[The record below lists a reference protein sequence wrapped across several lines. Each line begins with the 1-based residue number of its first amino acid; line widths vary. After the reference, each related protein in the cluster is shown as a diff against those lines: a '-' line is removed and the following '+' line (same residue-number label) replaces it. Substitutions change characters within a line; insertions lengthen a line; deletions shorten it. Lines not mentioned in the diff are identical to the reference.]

1 MKQLTRMS
9 ASVTEEEYLQGVGAE
24 FPTLFITALDGRVLK
39 RTTLQGGRPVILPSA
54 LPSEGVSVLKPD
66 ISHFL
71 PGGLVPHK
79 LLLQTV
85 SFFQKIGKKM
95 GTANNLEAFVFIVY
109 DPDNGYYLHIPEQTV
124 GQASVKYE
132 WDSPARHI
140 IVGDIHSHNTMG
152 AFFSGTDDADDA
164 LKVGISGVIGNLET
178 DQLSFKSKWR
188 FCCGGAHNFLDLNMY
203 EIFDIPDSP
212 EEWTDRVT
220 TASYPGSAF
229 VGGGSWGGR
238 QWSKYGYWD
247 QGVWHPAAGT
257 LPSVRDPKNAESS
270 DAEWKLLNEDEFPS
284 DAMFTEWGS
293 RFLEEERG
301 VYTPQS
307 TRIIIK
313 E

>member
-9 ASVTEEEYLQGVGAE
+9 ASVTEEEYLQGVGTE

-71 PGGLVPHK
+71 PGGPIPHK

-95 GTANNLEAFVFIVY
+95 GTASNLEAFVFIVY

-124 GQASVKYE
+124 GQASVNYK

-164 LKVGISGVIGNLET
+164 VKVGISGVIGNLET
-178 DQLSFKSKWR
+178 DQLSFKSMWR
-188 FCCGGAHNFLDLNMY
+188 FCCGGAHNFLGLNMY
-203 EIFDIPDSP
+203 EIFDLPDSP
-212 EEWTDRVT
+212 EEWTDRVKT
-220 TASYPGSAF
+220 SSYAGT
-229 VGGGSWGGR
+229 GGYWGGR
-238 QWSKYGYWD
+238 QGGGYGYWE
-247 QGVWHPAAGT
+247 QGVWHQAAGT
-257 LPSVRDPKNAESS
+257 LPAVRDQKNTKGPGEWWDLLGGDDPAS
-270 DAEWKLLNEDEFPS
+270 DAK
-284 DAMFTEWGS
+284 FTEWGS
-293 RFLEEERG
+293 RFMDEERG

-307 TRIIIK
+307 THIITK